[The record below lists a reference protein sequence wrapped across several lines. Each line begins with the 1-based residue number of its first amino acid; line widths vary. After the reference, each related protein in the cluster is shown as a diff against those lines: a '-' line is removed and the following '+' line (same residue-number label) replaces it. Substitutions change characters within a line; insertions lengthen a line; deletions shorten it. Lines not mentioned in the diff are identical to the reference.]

1 MLLALFR
8 SVSNHFNFFH
18 TIWHYF
24 IVPSCY
30 FIVFHYFSMFV
41 STFLHGLDGI
51 QAASAASAAVASA
64 AVAVED
70 GKVDVS
76 TCRVGAAG
84 RMVGSTYRNDQK
96 SFPSL
101 WGLCLWIC
109 AVGRSTWWLE
119 YFMTKIARFRNGTI
133 ILSQSY
139 WEGNDKVTCQG
150 CVYLFDHRGWS
161 STTK

>member
-64 AVAVED
+64 AVAVDD

-76 TCRVGAAG
+76 TCRVVAAG
-84 RMVGSTYRNDQK
+84 RMVGSTMDL
-96 SFPSL
+96 S
-101 WGLCLWIC
+101 I
-109 AVGRSTWWLE
+109 E
-119 YFMTKIARFRNGTI
+119 MTKIFSLPMGAVLVDLCRGKVDPNLMVG
-133 ILSQSY
+133 ILHDQNCEVSKWHHHFES
-139 WEGNDKVTCQG
+139 ELLGG
-150 CVYLFDHRGWS
+150 
-161 STTK
+161 